1 MVGFENF
8 ALIRDCYS
16 LALRDERNNTASCAA
31 FYLFLNYCTKAD
43 QSNCQQKKVGIFSH
57 LKY

>member
-16 LALRDERNNTASCAA
+16 LSLLDERNNTASCAA
-31 FYLFLNYCTKAD
+31 FYLLLNYCTKAD
-43 QSNCQQKKVGIFSH
+43 QSNYASNKSWYF
-57 LKY
+57 